1 MEIARF
7 RASALRLTA
16 MLAAV
21 LAGTLVVAASP
32 AAAVSCP
39 TVDFTT
45 HLVSPPPAP
54 GVDWSGC
61 NLSEANSQRG
71 QLGRRGT
78 SRLPTRAT
86 QRWSPQTSAVRS
98 LAVADLVNA
107 VLAGATPW
115 PVRT

>member
-16 MLAAV
+16 MLAV
-21 LAGTLVVAASP
+21 VAGTLAVAASP

-61 NLSEANSQRG
+61 NLSEANLKG
-71 QLGRRGT
+71 
-78 SRLPTRAT
+78 A
-86 QRWSPQTSAVRS
+86 
-98 LAVADLVNA
+98 N
-107 VLAGATPW
+107 LAGANLTAAKKEKEGNDTFALFSL
-115 PVRT
+115 RFRCFFFLNAGRHFLFF